1 MTSPSSSLRT
11 DIEGLRAIAVLLVIA
26 GHYAVPGFAGGF
38 IGVDVFFV
46 ISGYLITGILV
57 RERER
62 TGRIA
67 LLPFYANRLRR
78 LLPALATMLAISCF
92 VAYQL
97 LPQTQLLAQSQAA
110 AAAAILWI
118 SNIHFAFADVDY
130 FAAETTS
137 NAFLHTWSLGVEEQF
152 YLLWPLLIML
162 ATCRRK
168 EQALTKTLAVLFSG
182 LALVSLGGCLWLAQ
196 SQPSLSFYMMPTRA
210 WQFAA
215 GALTWLLTRQHALGP
230 REANRVGAAGGALL
244 LAGLVVVTPRATY
257 PSVLA
262 LLPTLGACALLWAG
276 TTPDSRPHALLSIKP
291 MQAIGRLS
299 YAGYLWHWPV
309 LVLGELLLPIR
320 GNAGNT
326 LLALAASWL
335 AAFLTHRL
343 IENPIRY
350 GKARQL
356 LPCWQIGLAICTM
369 VLANSQMLRWQ
380 EQTQDRQTSDAI
392 SSIYTRASSDVPM
405 IYRDACDDWYSSDAL
420 KPCAYGKPDAR
431 KTAVLFGD
439 SIGAQW
445 FPTLT
450 AMLDAEQW
458 RIVVLTKS
466 SCPMVDEPYFYERI
480 GREYTECANWR
491 NKAIAWL
498 QTQKVD
504 RLFIGSTA
512 SAAFTDRQW
521 QDGTQRILDRLTPN
535 IAAIYLIEANPTLGF
550 NGPDCLRQHQATAP
564 QKCAQ
569 GRADNSH
576 YRRVAE
582 LLKRVVKSHPTTH
595 WLETSNLVCPGGQCQ
610 ALHDGTIVFRDSQH
624 LTATFA
630 AQAAPYFLRQVQQYE
645 RATP

>member
-1 MTSPSSSLRT
+1 MTPAPSGFRP

-57 RERER
+57 REREH

-78 LLPALATMLAISCF
+78 LLPALATMLAIGCF
-92 VAYQL
+92 VAYRL
-97 LPQTQLLAQSQAA
+97 LPPSQLLAQSQAA

-130 FAAETTS
+130 FAAEATS

-152 YLLWPLLIML
+152 YLLWPLLILL
-162 ATCRRK
+162 ATFRRK
-168 EQALTKTLAVLFSG
+168 DQALTKTLTILFSG
-182 LALVSLGGCLWLAQ
+182 LALVSFGACLWLAQ
-196 SQPSLSFYMMPTRA
+196 RQPSLAFYMMPARA

-215 GALTWLLTRQHALGP
+215 GALTWLLTRQHALGQP
-230 REANRVGAAGGALL
+230 AANRVGAAGGALL
-244 LAGLVVVTPRATY
+244 LVALAVVTPRVTY
-257 PSVLA
+257 PSLLA

-276 TTPDSRPHALLSIKP
+276 TTPDSRPHALLSLTP

-299 YAGYLWHWPV
+299 YAWYLWHWPV

-326 LLALAASWL
+326 LLALAASGL

-350 GKARQL
+350 GKARQW
-356 LPCWQIGLAICTM
+356 LPRWQIGLAISIM
-369 VLANSQMLRWQ
+369 LLANSQLLRWQ
-380 EQTQDRQTSDAI
+380 EDTQGKQVTQTTD
-392 SSIYTRASSDVPM
+392 SIYTRAASDIPM
-405 IYRDACDDWYSSDAL
+405 IYGDGCDDWYKSDAL
-420 KPCAYGKPDAR
+420 KACAYGKPDAPT
-431 KTAVLFGD
+431 TAVLFGD

-450 AMLDAEQW
+450 AMLDPEQW

-466 SCPMVDEPYFYERI
+466 SCPMVDEPYFYQRI

-498 QTQKVD
+498 QTQKID
-504 RLFIGSTA
+504 RLFMGSTA
-512 SAAFTDRQW
+512 SAAFTDQQW
-521 QDGTQRILDRLTPN
+521 QEGTQRILDKLAPK
-535 IAAIYLIEANPTLGF
+535 IPAIYLIEANPTLGF
-550 NGPDCLRQHQATAP
+550 NGPDCLRQYQAAAP
-564 QKCAQ
+564 QQCAH

-576 YRRVAE
+576 YRHVAE
-582 LLKRVVKSHPTTH
+582 LLKQVTQNHPTTH

-610 ALHDGTIVFRDSQH
+610 ALRDGTVIFRDSQH
-624 LTATFA
+624 LTATFV

-645 RATP
+645 QATR